1 MYCRSS
7 TTTWTPRRRLVSVT
21 TTSRLLLV
29 ILLWTGNNRIVVR
42 ADAPP
47 PREYNDPVQA
57 QATGT
62 TVRLQYE
69 DEDEEEE
76 SSLLFQFVHKTIII
90 PHDDKLDRG
99 GEDAAACT
107 DAWLVV
113 ADGVG
118 GWADEGVDPGLFSR
132 QLVQHVIAG
141 HPKQAIQSIFEQANT
156 KTAAEHLGSATCTGL
171 RVNTAAPWTVE
182 TLNVGDSGY
191 SIHRRN
197 NDNNDDDNDQW
208 TVVFASEPGQQAFN
222 FPHQLGGQYGHD
234 VHQVGVSQQHKLQ
247 PGDVIVVYSDGVSDN
262 VVPEQFHECL
272 TSAAAKTTKSTSS
285 GSKDDDNM
293 LVLDSYSWAAD
304 CIARTAY
311 FLGKDETFDSPFAV
325 GARLAGKRWQGG
337 KHDDITVVVAQLV
350 PQQQQQQQPVD
361 PYRPES
367 QYLYT
372 GPVGTVQDLPNLQ
385 DLLHKA
391 SSGGSEEL

>member
-7 TTTWTPRRRLVSVT
+7 TLTWTPRRLVSVT
-21 TTSRLLLV
+21 TRRLLVVLL
-29 ILLWTGNNRIVVR
+29 LLWTGNHLVVR
-42 ADAPP
+42 ADAST
-47 PREYNDPVQA
+47 PRENDPAVVQQA

-62 TVRLQYE
+62 VKLQYE
-69 DEDEEEE
+69 EEQEEEE
-76 SSLLFQFVHKTIII
+76 SLFHFVHKTIII
-90 PHDDKLDRG
+90 PHDEKLDRG

-107 DAWLVV
+107 DQWLVV

-132 QLVQHVIAG
+132 QLVQYVVAG
-141 HPKQAIQSIFEQANT
+141 HPEQSLKSIFDNANT
-156 KTAAEHLGSATCTGL
+156 KKAAEHLGSATCTGL
-171 RVNTAAPWTVE
+171 RVSTAAPWTVE

-191 SIHRRN
+191 SIHRRRRNN
-197 NDNNDDDNDQW
+197 NDEW

-222 FPHQLGGQYGHD
+222 FPHQLGGKYGHD
-234 VHQVGVSQQHKLQ
+234 VHQVGVSQQHRLH

-272 TSAAAKTTKSTSS
+272 TSAAAKTTKPKDD
-285 GSKDDDNM
+285 GDDDNDM
-293 LVLDSYSWAAD
+293 LVLESYSWAAD

-325 GARLAGKRWQGG
+325 GARLVGKRWRGG

-350 PQQQQQQQPVD
+350 PQQQQQHQHQQQPVD
-361 PYRPES
+361 PYRTES

-385 DLLHKA
+385 DLLQKA
-391 SSGGSEEL
+391 SSGASEEL